1 MQHFDALII
10 GSGQGGGPLAKDLAA
25 AGWKTAL
32 VERAHVGGTC
42 INRGCTPTKT
52 MIASARVAHLARR
65 AADYGIEAGEV
76 QVRLPMVQERKDR
89 VVRRFRDSLEEG
101 FEQQENLEVFRGTA
115 RFMDNHSV
123 EIQSEEKIS
132 TTISADHI
140 FIDTGTRPRIP
151 KLAGLDQVPYLVHA
165 DLLDLREAPG
175 HLVILGGGYIGLEFA
190 QMFRRFGSEVT
201 VLDSGDRFLG
211 REDEDVAEAVR
222 KFLEEEGIRILT
234 GVKAQKVEAKGK
246 AGFRLSC
253 NKSDDPMTIEGT
265 HLLIAIGTTPNVEAL
280 NLEAAGVQTD
290 EHGFIQVNEK
300 LETNVEGIYAL
311 GDVKGGPAFTH
322 ISYDDYR
329 ILRDQ
334 LLGDK
339 QRTTKDR
346 QAPYTMFTDPQLAHV
361 GLHEQEARK
370 QNLNF
375 KVAKLPMAHAA
386 RAIETGETAGLMK
399 AVVDADTGR
408 ILGATILGRE
418 GGEVLAA
425 LQVAML
431 ADMPY
436 DKIKNAVFSH
446 PTLAESLNNLFAK
459 LE

>member
-1 MQHFDALII
+1 MQQFDALII

-32 VERAHVGGTC
+32 VERAHFGGTC
-42 INRGCTPTKT
+42 INWGCTPTKT

-65 AADYGIEAGEV
+65 AGDYGITAGEV
-76 QVRLPMVQERKDR
+76 QVQLPAVQQRKDQ
-89 VVRRFRDSLEEG
+89 VVKRFRNSLRED
-101 FEQQENLEVFRGTA
+101 FQKQEHLTVFKGTA
-115 RFMDNHSV
+115 VFSAPH
-123 EIQSEEKIS
+123 ELKILFEEKEPVS
-132 TTISADHI
+132 VQADHI
-140 FIDTGTRPRIP
+140 FIDTGTSPRIP
-151 KLAGLDQVPYLVHA
+151 DLEGLDQVPYLTSA
-165 DLLDLREAPG
+165 DLLDLQDVPR

-190 QMFRRFGSEVT
+190 QMFRRFGTEVT
-201 VLDSGDRFLG
+201 VLEAGDRFLK
-211 REDEDVAEAVR
+211 REDEDVAAAV
-222 KFLEEEGIRILT
+222 KEFLEEEGIRILT
-234 GVKAQKVEAKGK
+234 GAEAQKVEDHEN
-246 AGFRLSC
+246 GFRLTYRQQ
-253 NKSDDPMTIEGT
+253 NDIGTIEGT
-265 HLLIAIGTTPNVEAL
+265 HLLLAVGTTPNVAAL
-280 NLEAAGVQTD
+280 NLEDAGVKTD
-290 EHGFIQVNEK
+290 DRGFIQVNER
-300 LETNVEGIYAL
+300 LETNVKGIYAL

-334 LLGDK
+334 LLGDQ

-361 GLHEQEARK
+361 GLHEAEAREQK
-370 QNLNF
+370 LNI
-375 KVAKLPMAHAA
+375 KVAKLPMSHAA
-386 RAIETGETAGLMK
+386 RAIETGETTGLMK
-399 AVVDADTGR
+399 AIVDADTGR

-431 ADMPY
+431 AELPY

-446 PTLAESLNNLFAK
+446 PTLAESLNNLFAQ